1 MAVRPTSVTR
11 GPRTDA
17 SRKHVFSK
25 EIADQVRRIE
35 LRTRGLVESL
45 FGGEYHS
52 VFKGRGLEFSD
63 VREYQPGDDVRT
75 IDWNVTAR
83 RGRPFVKEY
92 VEERELTALLI
103 VDLSASKDFGTGPK
117 SNAEIASEIA
127 AILAFAAA
135 GNNDRVALL
144 LVTDRVELFVPP
156 DSGRRHALRL
166 VMELLSFRPEG
177 RGTKLSVALE
187 YAWHVLHRRTAIFVV
202 SDYLV
207 DTESDPGLETAARRL
222 ARDHDV
228 VPIRLTDRAG
238 DELPDVGL
246 LALVD
251 PETGERRIIDTRRR
265 VREAYRQEKA
275 AQRAEI
281 TALFKELRLDV
292 VEVSTTEDY
301 VPALIHFFRR
311 RERASR

>member
-1 MAVRPTSVTR
+1 MRMTQGARAAT
-11 GPRTDA
+11 

-45 FGGEYHS
+45 FSGEYHS

-92 VEERELTALLI
+92 VEERELTALLV
-103 VDLSASKDFGTGPK
+103 VDLSASKDFGTGSR
-117 SNAEIASEIA
+117 SNAAIASEIA
-127 AILAFAAA
+127 AVLAFAAA

-166 VMELLSFRPEG
+166 VMELLSSRPEG
-177 RGTKLSVALE
+177 RGTMLSTGLQ
-187 YAWHVLHRRTAIFVV
+187 YASRVLHRRAAVFVV
-202 SDYLV
+202 SDFLM
-207 DTESDPGLETAARRL
+207 DAATDPGLAASARRL
-222 ARDHDV
+222 AHDHDV
-228 VPIRLTDRAG
+228 VPIRLTDAG
-238 DELPDVGL
+238 GDDLPDVGL
-246 LALVD
+246 LAIAD
-251 PETGERRIIDTRRR
+251 PETGERRVIDTRRR
-265 VREAYRQEKA
+265 VRDAYRARKA
-275 AQRAEI
+275 AQRAAI
-281 TALFKELRLDV
+281 TVLFRELRLDA
-292 VEVSTTEDY
+292 VEVGTDGDY
-301 VPALIHFFRR
+301 VPALIRFFRR